1 MVPSRVLVL
10 IMVVKQKYLR
20 LLLFYML
27 IFSDELVKN
36 DFKGFHNWYQFLI
49 KQQAGQILYK
59 NWFMALVVYPWPY
72 LTLW

>member
-10 IMVVKQKYLR
+10 IMAVKRKHLG

-27 IFSDELVKN
+27 IFSDDLVKN

-49 KQQAGQILYK
+49 EQQAGQISNVAYGT
-59 NWFMALVVYPWPY
+59 FQGSTQVSYF
-72 LTLW
+72 